1 MDELNMRYT
10 TGVDGVLTNV
20 APFDEAVR
28 SIKAHI
34 QSVEKRN
41 KYLESENKR
50 LLNEHYKDKEMTAMK
65 ESLDAARKDLNRGF
79 PISEEEWKAIK
90 EWQRKHEEE
99 KHGANYATGKMR
111 YSGAIGGSY
120 DYIFTPTS
128 IGTIGEI
135 RCSCGAKFCFQNMV

>member
-1 MDELNMRYT
+1 MGELEMRYT

-34 QSVEKRN
+34 QSIEKRN

-50 LLNEHYKDKEMTAMK
+50 LLSEHYKDKEMAAMK

-90 EWQRKHEEE
+90 EWQRKHEEAV
-99 KHGANYATGKMR
+99 HGADYENHKYAK
-111 YSGAIGGSY
+111 SGAIGGSY
-120 DYIFTPTS
+120 TYKFIPTS
-128 IGTIGEI
+128 IGTFGTCI
-135 RCSCGAKFCFQNMV
+135 CSCGAEFDFQEA